1 MARLNAV
8 PLRVGLPA
16 AAAGGVLGSLARYG
30 IGELITPA
38 TAFPWIT
45 FGINVVG
52 SAALA
57 ALPVLAVVRRTPWL
71 AVFLGTGFLGGFTT
85 MSAAS
90 EQTVVL
96 LDHDRVLTAFAYL
109 AGTLVVALLA
119 VRVVGRMAPASLPGE
134 SVE

>member
-16 AAAGGVLGSLARYG
+16 AAAGGVLGSLSRYG
-30 IGELITPA
+30 LGELITPA
-38 TAFPWIT
+38 TTFPWVT
-45 FGINVVG
+45 FLINVLG

-109 AGTLVVALLA
+109 AGTLVAAVLA
-119 VRVVGRMAPASLPGE
+119 VRMIGRIAPAPLPE
-134 SVE
+134 DAVE

>member
-1 MARLNAV
+1 MARLSTV

-30 IGELITPA
+30 LGELITPT
-38 TAFPWIT
+38 TAFPWVT
-45 FGINVVG
+45 FLINVLG

-57 ALPVLAVVRRTPWL
+57 GLPVLAVVRRTPWL

-96 LDHDRVLTAFAYL
+96 LDHDQVLTAFSYL
-109 AGTLVVALLA
+109 AGTLVAAALA
-119 VRVVGRMAPASLPGE
+119 VRMIGGIAPEPLPE
-134 SVE
+134 DAVE